1 MSPDSDRALGMHRP
15 IKRRDFVAGVS
26 AVVGGAMAIPG
37 ITPPALPT
45 PLQVGP
51 GDADSY
57 PPLRTGMRGDHPGSF
72 EAAHRTLEGA
82 NWEGADPVDERYDAI
97 VVGGGLSGL
106 TAAYSYRQMM
116 GSEAQILIID
126 NHDDFG
132 GHAKRNEFQTSE
144 GTLISNGGSSYM
156 VRPVTYPA
164 PVMAMLHDIGVELD
178 EPTNRLDSS
187 AFRSRRMVR
196 GTFFDHETFG
206 EDRLVTGGSLS
217 QPTHEFLARTPVS
230 ERVRRDLLRLYAGE
244 DYLAGMSEEEKEA
257 YLQQISYRDYLL
269 DVAKVHREVLTL
281 VGSVW
286 ALSQDT
292 ASAWFAFYRG
302 GIGFEGLGLTRPPF
316 SPERSE
322 EGHESVHFPAG
333 NSDIARLIVR
343 SLIPAALPAGRMA
356 EGILDRVNYSK
367 LDEPGSPVRIRLNC
381 TAVQVKHLGAA
392 PVGRLRTDDR
402 ETEVTY
408 VLEGKLYR
416 VRSKGTILAC
426 NNSMIPYICPELP
439 EEQREALLLNDR
451 AVNMMTTVAIRTW
464 ASFERLGI
472 VGVDSPGMFYN
483 TFNLRTPRHF
493 GVYQPEP
500 DPAKPALVG
509 LQSPSGVLHHSTMVR
524 ELFGGNPPEPGTP
537 LREQL
542 AGLRTRV
549 LKTSFEDFER
559 RIREQLARV
568 LSPGGFDPA
577 RDIET
582 ITINRWPHGFSM
594 GTNALFDPAE
604 WTGENHPTVVG
615 HERFGRITIANS
627 DAAGL
632 SLAQA
637 AMDEGYRAASELVP
651 RNYGYFNEI

>member
-1 MSPDSDRALGMHRP
+1 
-15 IKRRDFVAGVS
+15 
-26 AVVGGAMAIPG
+26 
-37 ITPPALPT
+37 
-45 PLQVGP
+45 
-51 GDADSY
+51 
-57 PPLRTGMRGDHPGSF
+57 MRGAHPGSF
-72 EAAHRTLEGA
+72 EVAHRTRDGA
-82 NWEGADPVDERYDAI
+82 NWEGAEPVDESYDAI
-97 VVGGGLSGL
+97 VVGGGFSGL
-106 TAAYSYRQMM
+106 AAAYFYRQMT
-116 GSEAQILIID
+116 GPEARILILD

-132 GHAKRNEFQTSE
+132 GHAKRNEFETSA

-164 PVMAMLHDIGVELD
+164 PVMAMLRDIGVELD
-178 EPTNRLDSS
+178 EPTNLVDSS
-187 AFRSRRMVR
+187 AFHSRGMVR
-196 GTFFDHETFG
+196 GTFFDRETFG
-206 EDRLVTGGSLS
+206 EDRLVTGGTLS
-217 QPTHEFLARTPVS
+217 QPEREFLARTPLS
-230 ERVRRDLLRLYAGE
+230 KRVRADLLRLHAGE

-257 YLQQISYRDYLL
+257 YLQRISYRDYLL
-269 DVAKVHREVLTL
+269 DVAKVHPEVLTL

-302 GIGFEGLGLTRPPF
+302 GMGFAGLGLTRPLF

-322 EGHESVHFPAG
+322 EGHESVSFPAG
-333 NSDIARLIVR
+333 ISDIARLIVR
-343 SLIPAALPAGRMA
+343 SLIPAVLPAGRMA
-356 EGILDRVNYSK
+356 DVVLDRADYSK
-367 LDEPGSPVRIRLNC
+367 LDEPSTPVRIRLNSI
-381 TAVQVKHLGAA
+381 AVQVKHLGEA

-408 VLEGKLYR
+408 VRASRLYR

-426 NNSMIPYICPELP
+426 DNSMIPYICPELP
-439 EEQREALLLNDR
+439 KNQREALLLADR
-451 AVNMMTTVAIRTW
+451 AVNMMTTVLVRTW
-464 ASFERLGI
+464 TSFARLGI
-472 VGVDSPGMFYN
+472 TGVDSPGMFYN

-493 GVYQPEP
+493 GTYRPEL

-509 LQSPSGVLHHSTMVR
+509 LQSPSGVLHHCTMVR
-524 ELFGGNPPEPGTP
+524 ELFGGNPPAPGTP

-542 AGLRTRV
+542 AALRTRM
-549 LKTSFEDFER
+549 LRTSFEDFER

-577 RDIET
+577 RDIEA
-582 ITINRWPHGFSM
+582 ITINRWPHGFAM

-615 HERFGRITIANS
+615 RQPFGRITIANS

-637 AMDEGYRAASELVP
+637 AMDEGYRAATELVP
-651 RNYGYFNEI
+651 RNYGYFNQV

>member
-1 MSPDSDRALGMHRP
+1 MNDRDRALGMHRP
-15 IKRRDFVAGVS
+15 IKRRDFVAGVG
-26 AVVGGAMAIPG
+26 AAVGGAMVIPG
-37 ITPPALPT
+37 ITRPAVPT
-45 PLQVGP
+45 SRQLRPV
-51 GDADSY
+51 DAESY
-57 PPLRTGMRGDHPGSF
+57 PPLRTGLRGAHPGSF
-72 EAAHRTLEGA
+72 EAAHRTRDGA
-82 NWEGADPVDERYDAI
+82 SWEGAEPVDERYDAV

-106 TAAYSYRQMM
+106 AAAYFYRQST
-116 GSEAQILIID
+116 GPDARILILD

-132 GHAKRNEFQTSE
+132 GHAKRNEFETSA

-164 PVMAMLHDIGVELD
+164 PVLAMLRDIGAELD
-178 EPTNRLDSS
+178 EPTNSVDRS
-187 AFRSRRMVR
+187 AFRRRGMVR
-196 GTFFDHETFG
+196 GTFFDRETSG

-217 QPTHEFLARTPVS
+217 QPTHEFLARTPLS
-230 ERVRRDLLRLYAGE
+230 ERVRADLVRLYAGE
-244 DYLAGMSEEEKEA
+244 DYLAGMSAEEKEA
-257 YLQQISYRDYLL
+257 HLQRISYRDYLL
-269 DVAKVHREVLTL
+269 DVAKVHPDVLTL

-302 GIGFEGLGLTRPPF
+302 GMGFEGLGLTRPPF

-322 EGHESVHFPAG
+322 EGHESVTFPAG

-343 SLIPAALPAGRMA
+343 SLIPPALPAGRMA
-356 EGILDRVNYSK
+356 DGILDRVDYSK
-367 LDEPGSPVRIRLNC
+367 LDEPSAPVRIRLESS
-381 TAVQVKHLGAA
+381 AVQVKHLGEI

-408 VLEGKLYR
+408 VREGRPYR

-426 NNSMIPYICPELP
+426 DNSMIPYICPGLP
-439 EEQREALLLNDR
+439 EKQREALLLSDR
-451 AVNMMTTVAIRTW
+451 AVNMMTTVVVRNWT
-464 ASFERLGI
+464 SFERLAI
-472 VGVDSPGMFYN
+472 TGVDSPGMFYN
-483 TFNLRTPRHF
+483 TFNLRPPRQF
-493 GVYQPEP
+493 GANRPEF

-524 ELFGGNPPEPGTP
+524 ELFGGNPPVPGTP

-542 AGLRTRV
+542 AALRTRM
-549 LKTSFEDFER
+549 LATSFEDFER

-568 LSPGGFDPA
+568 LAPGGFDPA
-577 RDIET
+577 RDIEA
-582 ITINRWPHGFSM
+582 ITINRWPHGFAM

-604 WTGENHPTVVG
+604 WTGDNHPTVVG
-615 HERFGRITIANS
+615 RQRFGRITIASS

-637 AMDEGYRAASELVP
+637 AMGEGRRAAIELVP